1 MSFVFAFFPKSS
13 SFCVRFRLLR
23 ISSISAGK
31 AIPKGPPYQSWKCRP
46 SSMIISRSSSV
57 ITIFRIE
64 MDWIM
69 PNLGVNEFW
78 REGRKLLDRSLR
90 PSALMSYRQ
99 VMQEKTRWL
108 LAQLLANPSDF
119 HHHIELLLSHL
130 FYIVR
135 LLTTG
140 QPSGKTDHV
149 TRIWLRPKR
158 W

>member
-1 MSFVFAFFPKSS
+1 
-13 SFCVRFRLLR
+13 
-23 ISSISAGK
+23 
-31 AIPKGPPYQSWKCRP
+31 
-46 SSMIISRSSSV
+46 
-57 ITIFRIE
+57 

-108 LAQLLANPSDF
+108 CAQLLANPSDF

-130 FYIVR
+130 FYIKR

-140 QPSGKTDHV
+140 QPSGRTDHI
-149 TRIWLRPKR
+149 TRIWLRPNR